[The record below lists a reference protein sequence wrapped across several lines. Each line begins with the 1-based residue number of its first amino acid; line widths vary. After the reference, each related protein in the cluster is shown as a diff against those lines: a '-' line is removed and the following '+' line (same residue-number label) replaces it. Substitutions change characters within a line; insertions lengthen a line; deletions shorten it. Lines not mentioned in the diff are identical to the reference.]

1 MELRST
7 FIMIS
12 LFTYTHLPI
21 YVLSPQSILSEMAM
35 SPADTISMCPEPEL
49 DLLSSVWVLQ
59 GSHHGG
65 RMKAPLQSCSCSP
78 LTSLV
83 DMLDNRRMCSGGWDP
98 IHVQKFPSLK
108 APLKTSLA
116 IFEVLVLI
124 VLISLVSLV
133 KRACKGPL
141 P

>member
-1 MELRST
+1 
-7 FIMIS
+7 MIS

-65 RMKAPLQSCSCSP
+65 RMKASLQSCSCSP

-83 DMLDNRRMCSGGWDP
+83 DMLDNRRMCSGGGLGPDSCSE
-98 IHVQKFPSLK
+98 ISFFESSFENFFGDIRSFSSNRSNKFGEFGQTSMQR
-108 APLKTSLA
+108 APA
-116 IFEVLVLI
+116 LI
-124 VLISLVSLV
+124 IDV
-133 KRACKGPL
+133 
-141 P
+141 